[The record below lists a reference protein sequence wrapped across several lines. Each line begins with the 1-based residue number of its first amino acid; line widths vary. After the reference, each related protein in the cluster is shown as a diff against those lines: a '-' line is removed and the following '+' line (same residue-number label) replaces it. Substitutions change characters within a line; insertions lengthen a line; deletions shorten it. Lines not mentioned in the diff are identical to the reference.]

1 MIGERP
7 RFVLTCLF
15 AQGFLVSDDEIH
27 MDLQQFRSLYAN
39 NSGVVE

>member
-1 MIGERP
+1 LGNVQD
-7 RFVLTCLF
+7 FSLTSLF